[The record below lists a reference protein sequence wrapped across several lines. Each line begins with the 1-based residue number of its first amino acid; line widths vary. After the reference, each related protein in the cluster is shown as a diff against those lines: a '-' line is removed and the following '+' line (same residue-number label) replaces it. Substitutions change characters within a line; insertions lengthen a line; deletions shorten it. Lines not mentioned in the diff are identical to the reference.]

1 MHAKQIFFQ
10 QMNHDQ
16 TRLKSALY
24 QLYTHEIKMTQKR
37 RCNVILRVYLSYLA

>member
-24 QLYTHEIKMTQKR
+24 QLYTHEIKMTQKKSDVAMLFYVCTYR
-37 RCNVILRVYLSYLA
+37 T